1 MASIDIADLSFSHDG
16 GQPLFDHVFLR
27 LDTRWKLGLIGRNGR
42 GKTTLL
48 KLLAGEYAYSGT
60 ISSPAGF
67 DYFPFDVPDPALD
80 GRALA
85 MRLRGLAEADMWK
98 LEREASLIDLPQD
111 ALDRPFATLSGGE
124 ATKLLLCLLFAR
136 EDRFLLIDEP
146 TNHLDAHGRKAVGEY
161 LRGKEGFILVSHDR
175 ALLDACVDH
184 VLAINRAG
192 LELQRGNYSSW
203 KEQRDRQDRR
213 EDDERQRL
221 RKEAARL
228 KESVRRAAD
237 WSLKAES
244 GKYGA
249 GPVDRGFIGH
259 KAAKMMKRATV
270 TEARRQKALDE
281 TSDLL
286 RNLESAPPLLLT
298 PLVFPAERLAEGFDL
313 GLSFDGK
320 TVLENVSFR
329 LLRGDRLVLR
339 GRNGS
344 GKSSLLRAL
353 AGQAV
358 PFSGELYR
366 AANLRVSYV
375 PQDASFVRGR
385 IRDFAR
391 ERGIDESRFRAVLDR
406 LGFARAQFEEDMA
419 GYSAGQK
426 KKVLLAA
433 SLCEEAH
440 LYAWDEPLN
449 YLDIL
454 SRVQIEDLI
463 LAARP
468 TMVLVEHDRAFTD
481 SVGTAFLDLD
491 GGE

>member
-259 KAAKMMKRATV
+259 KAAKMMQRAKAIEQRTQRAIAEK
-270 TEARRQKALDE
+270 TE
-281 TSDLL
+281 LL
-286 RNLESAPPLLLT
+286 QDIDTAEAIKLVPLT
-298 PLVFPAERLAEGFDL
+298 YHKERLLETQDL
-313 GLSFDGK
+313 TIAYGGRPVFEHLHF
-320 TVLENVSFR
+320 T
-329 LLRGDRLVLR
+329 LLRGERVALA
-339 GRNGS
+339 GTNGC
-344 GKSSLLRAL
+344 GKSSLLKLLLGEAIPHTGTLRL
-353 AGQAV
+353 GSGLILSAV
-358 PFSGELYR
+358 PQHTDHLRGSLR
-366 AANLRVSYV
+366 AYLEARGLNETLVKSLLRKL
-375 PQDASFVRGR
+375 
-385 IRDFAR
+385 DFPR
-391 ERGIDESRFRAVLDR
+391 Q
-406 LGFARAQFEEDMA
+406 QFEAPLET
-419 GYSAGQK
+419 YSAGQRK
-426 KKVLLAA
+426 KLLLAA
-433 SLCEEAH
+433 SLSTSAH
-440 LYAWDEPLN
+440 LYIWDEPLN
-449 YLDIL
+449 YVDVL
-454 SRVQIEDLI
+454 SRMQLEALL
-463 LAARP
+463 LAFQP
-468 TMVLVEHDRAFTD
+468 TLLFVEHDRAFCERVATRT
-481 SVGTAFLDLD
+481 VALG
-491 GGE
+491 